1 MIETIKELLE
11 AKKYKELKEFLSDL
25 NEADIAEILNDL
37 DEEELAIVFRLLNKN
52 EAADIFARMDD
63 DTQERVV
70 KLLSDKEVSSI
81 ISKLYVDDAAD
92 LIEELPANLVTKVLK
107 NTTPEK
113 RKEINEILKYP
124 EDSAGSIMTTEYV
137 DLQEDDSVKDAF
149 DKIRKTGLKKETVYT
164 AYITDKQRHLLGVT
178 TVKDLMMEDYET
190 VVKDVM
196 EENVITVRTTDDQE
210 NVAKMFDKYDFLA
223 LPVID
228 SENRLVGIVTVDDA
242 LDVMS
247 EESEEDFEKMAA
259 MAPSEDEYLKESVWT
274 QYKNRIVWL
283 LVLMLSSIV
292 TGKIISSYE
301 NAFAAVPILVSF
313 IPMIMDTGGNCGSQA
328 STMIIR
334 ALATDE
340 ITPKDIFKVWW
351 KEIRIALLV
360 GITLAIVNGARI
372 SIQYGDIVLG
382 IVIGLTLI
390 FTAVLAKS
398 LGCILPILAK
408 QLKLDPAYMASP
420 MITTMVDACSLVIF
434 FNVALALI
442 NIPIM

>member
-1 MIETIKELLE
+1 MVEKIKELLLN
-11 AKKYKELKEFLSDL
+11 KQYKELKEFLNES
-25 NEADIAEILNDL
+25 NEADIAEYLDEL
-37 DEEELAIVFRLLNKN
+37 DEESLAIVFRMLNKN
-52 EAADIFARMDD
+52 EAANIFARMDD
-63 DTQERVV
+63 DTQEPLVEI
-70 KLLSDKEVSSI
+70 LSDKEVSSI
-81 ISKLYVDDAAD
+81 ISKMYVDDAAD
-92 LIEELPANLVTKVLK
+92 MIEELPANLVTKVLK
-107 NTTPEK
+107 NTSQDK
-113 RKEINEILKYP
+113 RKEINELLKYP
-124 EDSAGSIMTTEYV
+124 EDSAGSIMTTEYIFL
-137 DLQEDDSVKDAF
+137 DENDTVKDAF

-164 AYITDKQRHLLGVT
+164 TYITDNQRHLLGVT

-190 VVKDVM
+190 KVKDVM

-242 LDVMS
+242 LDVLS

-259 MAPSEDEYLKESVWT
+259 MAPSEDEYLKESVWD

-301 NAFAAVPILVSF
+301 NAFAVVPLLVSF

-340 ITPKDIFKVWW
+340 IKTKDILKVWW

-372 SIQYGDIVLG
+372 TIQYGNITLG
-382 IVIGLTLI
+382 IVIGLTLV
-390 FTAVLAKS
+390 FTAMIAKS

-408 QLKLDPAYMASP
+408 QIKLDPAYMASP

-434 FNVALALI
+434 FTVASALM
-442 NIPIM
+442 NL